1 MPRKRWSAGDFRL
14 ARPWVIMSSAPNV
27 IEISGI
33 ELQTEIGQGARSI
46 VYRGRRGDR
55 LVAVKLLRRVA
66 SGEVQAQAV
75 QVRREAAALASMRH
89 PCFVEIL
96 EVGEVRDQPYL
107 VMEYVAGRTL
117 AELLARGKLPESQAV
132 RIGHTVA
139 VALTEIHRRGMV
151 HRDIK
156 PQNILLADAGGLK
169 IIDFGFATHAHTI
182 EDPAQVAGTFLYSA
196 PEQTGMLRRPL
207 DGRADLYALG
217 AVLFECVA
225 GRPPFLLTEVSEL
238 LRMHAVVQP
247 PDLRELVPGCSRGL
261 AAIVARLLAKDP
273 DDRYQ
278 TGAGLAADLASVDRL
293 GEPPLLG
300 TADDTR
306 ESSDDTP
313 LVGRAAELAQLQGLW
328 IRALRGLGGLATIEG
343 EAGSGKS
350 RLIRALFDAV
360 PGAAT
365 QPGPATRNEPRR
377 VTPIPGSLFRPA
389 TFVPGRPMH
398 GLVTHATPLPTR
410 ATPLILTGSCE
421 HNDAAPFAALRQGFG
436 DLVRRLRRL
445 SPGACAEASLR
456 LDEAAGD
463 RRGLL
468 LQFCPELKDM
478 FSRTEP
484 AAPAGAEAN
493 DQLHGAIV
501 DYLIALAHQHGG
513 LLLVVD
519 DVQWIDESS
528 LLVLRGLAGRVAAA
542 PLLCLCTLRSGTSE
556 RFLREIGPSLG
567 ARVQLPPLD
576 ASSVGGIVSAL
587 LGGGEPGPEIVRQVV
602 TRSDGSP
609 LAVGEYVRAM
619 QSAGLLCPHWG
630 GWRLDAD
637 GLEGLRLPGDVLRL
651 IVDRV
656 VGLGADTRAVLAV
669 AAIIGGRFTLDLLT
683 AVADR
688 PRDAIDPAITEAVAA
703 RLLERGEAGRYV
715 FVHDRVREALWV
727 GIDDATRRA
736 LHQRV
741 ALALDRGDA
750 TPLADIY
757 ARARHYEA
765 GDRSDP
771 ARMVAA
777 CTAAGLAALADYSSE
792 DAYGALHQAHAVAEQ
807 HGLEIEPRLQSAL
820 ADVCSTTGRL
830 AEAELHID
838 AALAV
843 RTAPLDQALLHW
855 RQARVRLY
863 DLENERA
870 LVDIARAFAAVGG
883 ALPRAQLGDF
893 LVTLWTW
900 MIASIMRITG
910 IGYGRA
916 TGERRE
922 RDRLLGQL
930 HDEAGRILYFEM
942 RDLVFAQLVLRQQ
955 RPAAR
960 LGVSS
965 EQARADSLYAILLG
979 TLDHRR
985 GAARAAS
992 RALRMAQQV
1001 GDPATL
1007 ARVKLYAAWTHEFCG
1022 RVAEAEQ
1029 GLREV
1034 LRDDTRWLESWWFIT
1049 GTETLCVSLWS
1060 RGHAREALD
1069 LANRAISQIEERSSS
1084 RGREREQQLVVLHA
1098 MVPAIMAMLGKGDRG
1113 ALFLDR
1119 ARAFFT
1125 ARPSDRFW
1133 HTIMV
1138 ALSLAYHVEQGELG
1152 EPIESAI
1159 AHVRGLGL
1167 HPDRVSFYA
1176 RYFYAFQVQARQAQ
1190 VLRASPAE
1198 RAQALAR
1205 LETAINELRQAPDH
1219 PIWRGFLLPARAV
1232 HAWLSGRPGDAL
1244 TLLSEAETLA
1254 LAIDHLWLRFEVLR
1268 LRARIFVA
1276 QGRSAAGEREAR
1288 FALALAQQHGWDAR
1302 VDLIRVELGL
1312 AGLGSRV
1319 GSAASGFDDVQT
1331 LKLRRHLDAL
1341 LELSVASASVRTP
1354 AEQARVALD
1363 ELVRILAAERAY
1375 LFLARAGDG
1384 ALELRAGRDLHGH
1397 DLDELAGYSRT
1408 VVEAVRQT
1416 RAPVVLSSGTQGPFA
1431 AAESVR
1437 VHDLRSV
1444 VAAPLVMKDRLV
1456 GVVYLDNRL
1465 VRGAFS
1471 PDDVEILVS
1480 IANHIAIGL
1489 ETARAAALEVQ
1500 VAASVRERASLLE
1513 HATRSVGIGIALLRD
1528 DDSLGE
1534 ESPTLRQ
1541 MTAAWPDLADWWV
1554 QARSLAPPPA
1564 PSPCPRCGVGQH
1576 LGRITVDL
1584 PTPTGGRQVFELTYT
1599 GHSHALAREGGDH
1612 VVLISEV
1619 TERALAD
1626 ERMRQMNLDL
1636 INARDQAMAAS
1647 RSKSAFLANMSHEL
1661 RTPLNAI
1668 IGYSEILLDEG
1679 QGRPGAGDL
1688 RKIRTAGNHLLGI
1701 ISSVLDLS
1709 KIEAGKMG
1717 VDLEE
1722 FDVHGMLA
1730 QVLDTARPLVAARDN
1745 LLQHRIDPA
1754 VQTMISDETKVRQ
1767 ILLNLLSNA
1776 AKFTRKGRIELVVS
1790 RRMLGGFYV
1799 LEFAIHDTGIGIPQD
1814 QIARLFEDFQQADN
1828 STTRRYGGTGLGL
1841 TIVDRFCSMLG
1852 GTIDVESHVNRG
1864 SVFRVVLPERVR

>member
-1 MPRKRWSAGDFRL
+1 M
-14 ARPWVIMSSAPNV
+14 
-27 IEISGI
+27 IEIPGI
-33 ELQTEIGQGARSI
+33 ELQAEIGQGARSV

-66 SGEVQAQAV
+66 GSDGRAQAL
-75 QVRREAAALASMRH
+75 QVRREAAALASLRH

-96 EVGEVRDQPYL
+96 EVGEARDQPYL
-107 VMEYVAGRTL
+107 VMEYVAGRTV
-117 AELLARGKLPESQAV
+117 AELLARGKLPDSQAV

-169 IIDFGFATHAHTI
+169 IIDFGFATHAHTV
-182 EDPAQVAGTFLYSA
+182 EDPAQIAGTFLYSA

-217 AVLFECVA
+217 AVLFECIA
-225 GRPPFLLTEVSEL
+225 GRPPFLTADVSEL
-238 LRMHAVVQP
+238 LRMHAVARP

-278 TGAGLAADLASVDRL
+278 TGAGLASDLARVDRL
-293 GEPPLLG
+293 GDPPILG
-300 TADDTR
+300 NFDDAR
-306 ESSDDTP
+306 ESGDDAP
-313 LVGRAAELAQLQGLW
+313 LVGRAAELAQLQALW
-328 IRALRGLGGLATIEG
+328 NKALRGLGGLATIEG
-343 EAGSGKS
+343 EPGSGKS
-350 RLIRALFDAV
+350 RLIRALFASV
-360 PGAAT
+360 PGVTAT
-365 QPGPATRNEPRR
+365 PSPPLRTTSEPRR
-377 VTPIPGSLFRPA
+377 NTPPPGSLFRPA
-389 TFVPGRPMH
+389 TQVPGGLTH
-398 GLVTHATPLPTR
+398 GPAGTATPLPTR
-410 ATPLILTGSCE
+410 ATPLVLVGSCE
-421 HNDAAPFAALRQGFG
+421 ASDAAPFAALRQGFG
-436 DLVRRLRRL
+436 DLVRHLRRL
-445 SPGACAEASLR
+445 SAGARAEACVR

-463 RRGLL
+463 RRDLL
-468 LQFCPELKDM
+468 LQFCPEFKDM
-478 FSRTEP
+478 FSRTDPTPPE
-484 AAPAGAEAN
+484 ALGVEAN

-501 DYLIALAHQHGG
+501 EYLLALSHQHGG

-528 LLVLRGLAGRVAAA
+528 LLVLRGLAARVAAA
-542 PLLCLCTLRSGTSE
+542 PLLCLCSVRTGAGE
-556 RFLREIGPSLG
+556 RFLRELGPSLG
-567 ARVQLPPLD
+567 ARILVPPLD
-576 ASSVGGIVSAL
+576 DASVGTLVAEL
-587 LGGGEPGPEIVRQVV
+587 LGGGDPGPEIVRQIV

-619 QSAGLLCPHWG
+619 QSSGLLCPHWG
-630 GWRLDAD
+630 GWRLDAA
-637 GLEGLRLPGDVLRL
+637 GLESLHLPGDVLRL

-656 VGLGADTRAVLAV
+656 VGLDAGTRAVLAV
-669 AAIIGGRFTLDLLT
+669 AAIIGGRFTLDLL
-683 AVADR
+683 AAIADR
-688 PRDAIDPAITEAVAA
+688 PREGVDAAITEAVAA
-703 RLLERGEAGRYV
+703 RLIDRGEAGRYV
-715 FVHDRVREALWV
+715 FVHDRVREALLV
-727 GIDDATRRA
+727 GIDEGTRRA

-757 ARARHYEA
+757 TRARHYEA

-777 CTAAGLAALADYSSE
+777 CTAAGLAALADYASE
-792 DAYGALHQAHAVAEQ
+792 DGYGALHQAHAVAEQ

-838 AALAV
+838 AALAIC
-843 RTAPLDQALLHW
+843 TAPIDQALLHW

-870 LVDIARAFAAVGG
+870 LVDIGRAFAAVGE
-883 ALPRAQLGDF
+883 ALPRARPGDF
-893 LVTLWTW
+893 IVTLWTW
-900 MIASIMRITG
+900 LVAWTIRGTG

-930 HDEAGRILYFEM
+930 YDEAGRILYFEM
-942 RDLVFAQLVLRQQ
+942 QDLVFVQAVLRQM
-955 RPAAR
+955 RPAVR

-979 TLDHRR
+979 TIDCRR
-985 GAARAAS
+985 GAARAAA
-992 RALRMAQQV
+992 RALRTAQAV

-1007 ARVKLYAAWTHEFCG
+1007 ARVKLYVAWTHEFCG
-1022 RVAEAEQ
+1022 RVAEAEL
-1029 GLREV
+1029 GLRDV
-1034 LRDDTRWLESWWFIT
+1034 LRDDSRWLESWWYIT
-1049 GTETLCVSLWS
+1049 GTKTLCVSLWV
-1060 RGHAREALD
+1060 RGHAREALE
-1069 LANRAISQIEERSSS
+1069 LANQAISQIEERSSS
-1084 RGREREQQLVVLHA
+1084 RGREREQQLAVLHA

-1113 ALFLDR
+1113 AVFLDR
-1119 ARAFFT
+1119 ARVFFT
-1125 ARPSDRFW
+1125 ARPNDRFW
-1133 HTIMV
+1133 HMIMV

-1152 EPIESAI
+1152 EPIELAI

-1190 VLRASPAE
+1190 ALRATAAE
-1198 RAQALAR
+1198 RTLALSR
-1205 LETAINELRQAPDH
+1205 LDAAITELSQVPEH
-1219 PIWRGFLLPARAV
+1219 PVWRGFLLPARAV
-1232 HAWLSGRPGDAL
+1232 HAWLSERPGDAL
-1244 TLLSEAETLA
+1244 TLLTQAETLS
-1254 LAIDHLWLRFEVLR
+1254 LATDHLWLRFEVLR

-1276 QGRSAAGEREAR
+1276 QGRPAAGEREGR
-1288 FALALAQQHGWDAR
+1288 FAVALAQQHGWDSR
-1302 VDLIRVELGL
+1302 VALVRGELGL
-1312 AGLGSRV
+1312 AGAGSRAC
-1319 GSAASGFDDVQT
+1319 SAPGGAVDDMQT

-1375 LFLARAGDG
+1375 LFLSRPGDG
-1384 ALELRAGRDLHGH
+1384 ALELKAGRDLHGH
-1397 DLDELAGYSRT
+1397 DVGELAGYSRT
-1408 VVEAVRQT
+1408 IVEQVRQT
-1416 RAPVVLSSGTQGPFA
+1416 RAPVVLSSGTQGPFSG
-1431 AAESVR
+1431 AESVR

-1444 VAAPLVMKDRLV
+1444 VAAPLLMKDRLV

-1500 VAASVRERASLLE
+1500 VAASVRERAILLE

-1528 DDSLGE
+1528 DGSLGE

-1541 MTAAWPDLADWWV
+1541 MTGAWPGLADWWA
-1554 QARSLAPPPA
+1554 QARSLAPPPLA
-1564 PSPCPRCGVGQH
+1564 SPCPRCGVPQH
-1576 LGRITVDL
+1576 LGRITVDM
-1584 PTPTGGRQVFELTYT
+1584 PTPAGGRQVFELTYT

-1612 VVLISEV
+1612 VVLISDV

-1668 IGYSEILLDEG
+1668 IGYSEILLEDG
-1679 QGRPGAGDL
+1679 RDRPGAGDL
-1688 RKIRTAGNHLLGI
+1688 KKIRTAGTHLLGI

-1717 VDLEE
+1717 VDIEE
-1722 FDVHGMLA
+1722 FDVQVMLA
-1730 QVLDTARPLVAARDN
+1730 QVLDTAGPLVTANDN
-1745 LLQHRIDPA
+1745 LLQHRVDPS
-1754 VQTMISDETKVRQ
+1754 VQTMVSDETKVRQ

-1776 AKFTRKGRIELVVS
+1776 AKFTRQGRVELVVG
-1790 RRMLGGFYV
+1790 RRMLGGFHV
-1799 LEFAIHDTGIGIPQD
+1799 LEFAVHDTGIGIHQD

-1852 GTIDVESHVNRG
+1852 GTIEVESHVNRG
-1864 SVFRVVLPERVR
+1864 SVFRVILPERVR

>member
-1 MPRKRWSAGDFRL
+1 M
-14 ARPWVIMSSAPNV
+14 

-33 ELQTEIGQGARSI
+33 ELETEVGHGARSV
-46 VYRGRRGDR
+46 VYRGRRGER
-55 LVAVKLLRRVA
+55 TVAVKLLRRA
-66 SGEVQAQAV
+66 THGEGRTQALL
-75 QVRREAAALASMRH
+75 VRREAAALASLRH

-96 EVGEVRDQPYL
+96 EVGEAHEQPYL

-117 AELLARGKLPESQAV
+117 AELIARGKLSEAQTA

-139 VALTEIHRRGMV
+139 VALTEVHRRGMV

-169 IIDFGFATHAHTI
+169 IIDFGFATHAHTQG
-182 EDPAQVAGTFLYSA
+182 DPAEVAGTFLYSA

-217 AVLFECVA
+217 AVLFECIA
-225 GRPPFLLTEVSEL
+225 GRPPFLVAEVSEL
-238 LRMHAVVQP
+238 LRMHAVVAP
-247 PDLRELVPGCSRGL
+247 ADLRELVPGCSPAL

-278 TGAGLAADLASVDRL
+278 TGTGLAADLARLDRL
-293 GEPPLLG
+293 GNPPVLG
-300 TADDTR
+300 TGDDTR
-306 ESSDDTP
+306 ELTDEAP
-313 LVGRAAELAQLQGLW
+313 LVGRVGELAQLQALW
-328 IRALRGLGGLATIEG
+328 TRALRNLGAVATVEG
-343 EAGSGKS
+343 EPGCGKS
-350 RLIRALFDAV
+350 RLLRALFDVVADA
-360 PGAAT
+360 GS
-365 QPGPATRNEPRR
+365 QPNLREPRER
-377 VTPIPGSLFRPA
+377 TAPPGSLFRPA
-389 TFVPGRPMH
+389 THVPGA
-398 GLVTHATPLPTR
+398 ATLEFAAPISSEPRHVAPL
-410 ATPLILTGSCE
+410 LLTGRCE
-421 HNDAAPFAALRQGFG
+421 PGDAAPFAALRQAFG

-445 SPGACAEASLR
+445 PPGEREAADLR
-456 LDEAAGD
+456 LAEAAGA

-478 FSRTEP
+478 FTRTGPLVQEGQNP
-484 AAPAGAEAN
+484 EAN

-513 LLLVVD
+513 LLLVLD
-519 DVQWIDESS
+519 DVQWIDDSS
-528 LLVLRGLAGRVAAA
+528 LLVLRGLAARITAA
-542 PLLCLCTLRSGTSE
+542 PLLCLAALRTGGGE
-556 RFLREIGPSLG
+556 RFLREIGPSLA
-567 ARVQLPPLD
+567 ARVRVPLLGEQ
-576 ASSVGGIVSAL
+576 AVGALVSAL
-587 LGGGEPGPEIVRQVV
+587 LGGTDPGPEVVRQVAA
-602 TRSDGSP
+602 RSDGSP

-637 GLEGLRLPGDVLRL
+637 GLESLHLPGDVLRL

-656 VGLGADTRAVLAV
+656 VGLAADTRAVLAI
-669 AAIIGGRFTLDLLT
+669 AAIIGGRFTLDLLA
-683 AVADR
+683 AVADH
-688 PRDAIDPAITEAVAA
+688 PREAVDAAITEALAA

-715 FVHDRVREALWV
+715 FVHDRVREALLV
-727 GIDDATRRA
+727 GQSDTTRRDM
-736 LHQRV
+736 HQRV
-741 ALALDRGDA
+741 ALALDRGAA

-765 GDRSDP
+765 GDHSDP

-777 CTAAGLAALADYSSE
+777 HTAAGLAALADYASE
-792 DAYGALHQAHAVAEQ
+792 DAYGALHQANALAGQ
-807 HGLEIEPRLQSAL
+807 HGLDIDAALQGAL

-838 AALAV
+838 AALARCV
-843 RTAPLDQALLHW
+843 SPIEQATLHW

-863 DLENERA
+863 NLENDRA
-870 LVDIARAFAAVGG
+870 LADIGRAFAAIGE
-883 ALPRAQLGDF
+883 ALPRAHPVDF

-900 MIASIMRITG
+900 LVAWIMRGTG
-910 IGYGRA
+910 VGYGKA

-930 HDEAGRILYFEM
+930 YDEAGRILYFEM
-942 RDLVFAQLVLRQQ
+942 QDAVFVQAVLRQL

-960 LGVSS
+960 LGASA

-979 TLDHRR
+979 TVDRRR
-985 GAARAAS
+985 GAARAAA
-992 RALRMAQQV
+992 RALRTAQDV

-1007 ARVKLYAAWTHEFCG
+1007 ARVQLYAAWTHEFCG
-1022 RVAEAEQ
+1022 RVAEAEL

-1034 LRDDTRWLESWWFIT
+1034 LRDQSRWLESWWFIT
-1049 GTETLCVSLWS
+1049 GTKTLCVSLWI
-1060 RGHAREALD
+1060 RGHAREALE
-1069 LANRAISQIEERSSS
+1069 LAQQAISQIEERSSS
-1084 RGREREQQLVVLHA
+1084 RGREREQQLAVLHA

-1113 ALFLDR
+1113 AVFLDR
-1119 ARAFFT
+1119 ARAFYT
-1125 ARPSDRFW
+1125 ARPDGRFW

-1152 EPIESAI
+1152 EPIEQAI

-1167 HPDRVSFYA
+1167 RPERVSFYA
-1176 RYFYAFQVQARQAQ
+1176 RYFYAFQVHARQAQ
-1190 VLRASPAE
+1190 VLHAEEAARAPALE
-1198 RAQALAR
+1198 RLRAAIHE
-1205 LETAINELRQAPDH
+1205 LEQVPEH
-1219 PIWRGFLLPARAV
+1219 PLWRGFLLLARAV
-1232 HAWLSGRPGDAL
+1232 VAWLSERPGEAL
-1244 TLLSEAETLA
+1244 TLLSEAEA
-1254 LAIDHLWLRFEVLR
+1254 LAITIDHLWLRFEVLR
-1268 LRARIFVA
+1268 LRARVLMS
-1276 QGRSAAGEREAR
+1276 QGRVVAGESEAR
-1288 FALALAQQHGWDAR
+1288 FALELAQEHGWEAR
-1302 VDLIRVELGL
+1302 VALLRGELGMRG
-1312 AGLGSRV
+1312 AGSRLGSV
-1319 GSAASGFDDVQT
+1319 PSGLADDVQT

-1341 LELSVASASVRTP
+1341 LELSVASSSVRTP
-1354 AEQARVALD
+1354 AEQASVALD

-1375 LFLARAGDG
+1375 LFLSRPGDG
-1384 ALELRAGRDLHGH
+1384 ALELKAGRDLHGH
-1397 DLDELAGYSRT
+1397 DLDERAGYSRT
-1408 VVEAVRQT
+1408 IVEQVRQA
-1416 RAPVVLSSGTQGPFA
+1416 RAPVVLSSSAQGPFA
-1431 AAESVR
+1431 AADSVR
-1437 VHDLRSV
+1437 THDLRSV
-1444 VAAPLVMKDRLV
+1444 VAAPLLMKDRLV

-1465 VRGAFS
+1465 VRDAFNQ
-1471 PDDVEILVS
+1471 DDVEVLVS

-1500 VAASVRERASLLE
+1500 VAASVRERAILLE

-1528 DDSLGE
+1528 DGGLGE

-1541 MTAAWPDLADWWV
+1541 MTSAWPSLAAWWA
-1554 QARSLAPPPA
+1554 QARAVSPPPPA
-1564 PSPCPRCGVGQH
+1564 AACPRCGAPQH
-1576 LGRITVDL
+1576 LGRVIADL
-1584 PTPTGGRQVFELTYT
+1584 VGPDDGRQVFELTYT

-1612 VVLISEV
+1612 VVLVSEV

-1626 ERMRQMNLDL
+1626 ERMREMNLDL

-1668 IGYSEILLDEG
+1668 IGYSEILLDDG
-1679 QGRPGAGDL
+1679 QERAGAGDL

-1717 VDLEE
+1717 VDIDE
-1722 FDVHGMLA
+1722 FDVPGMLD
-1730 QVLDTARPLVAARDN
+1730 QVLDTARPLVAANGN
-1745 LLQHRIDPA
+1745 LLQHRVDPA
-1754 VQTMISDETKVRQ
+1754 VRTMISDETKVRQ

-1776 AKFTRKGRIELVVS
+1776 AKFTRQGRVELVVS

-1799 LEFAIHDTGIGIPQD
+1799 LEFAVHDTGIGVPHD

-1852 GTIDVESHVNRG
+1852 GTIDVESSPNRG